1 MKRISGQNIMKYEQ
15 KKIGIILSYLTIF
28 INIAIQLLYTPLML
42 RLLGQSEYGLYTL
55 ANGIISYLSL
65 LDLGFAGAYLKFY
78 SVYKVEE
85 KKDEIAILNGTF
97 LKLFLFLGSIA
108 TVAGI
113 VLANNVGAFF
123 DKSLTETELHT
134 AQKLMLILS
143 FSLGITLVSNVF
155 NAIINANECF
165 FAQKGIQ
172 LLKVIMSPFLAVPM
186 MFMGYGAVSIAL
198 STFLVSIVAL
208 AVNIYYCC
216 IKLETCFAM
225 KKTDFSLIKSM
236 GSFSFFIFLN
246 EIISQINW
254 NVDKVLL
261 GYFSGSI
268 ATAVYGV
275 GAQIDAVYRSLS
287 TAVSSV
293 FAPRVNRIVA
303 QKNGDTALN
312 ELFIKVGR
320 VQFIVLAPVLIAF
333 ITFGEYFISIWAGAE
348 YGEAYWVALLLIVPV
363 TVPLIQNIGIDIQ
376 QAKNMH
382 HFRSIIYFF
391 MALLNVFISIP
402 LCHMWGPIGAAFGTS
417 VMLLIGNG
425 IVMNIFYHNH
435 VGIDVIA
442 FWREIIKICKALI
455 LPIIFCIV
463 IRVFA
468 HMSMAC
474 FVGGGAIFIICY
486 LSSIWKIGLNKK
498 EKELFQGAI
507 KKLLR

>member
-1 MKRISGQNIMKYEQ
+1 MKYEQ

-55 ANGIISYLSL
+55 ANSIISYLSL
-65 LDLGFAGAYLKFY
+65 FDLGFAGAYLKFY
-78 SVYKVEE
+78 SGYKVEE
-85 KKDEIAILNGTF
+85 KKDEIAVLNGTF

-113 VLANNVGAFF
+113 VLANNVGVFF
-123 DKSLTETELHT
+123 NKSLTEAELHT
-134 AQKLMLILS
+134 AKDLMFILS

-172 LLKVIMSPFLAVPM
+172 LLKVIMSPFLAIPM

-198 STFLVSIVAL
+198 ATFLVSVVSL

-216 IKLETCFAM
+216 IKLDTHFAM
-225 KKTDFSLIKSM
+225 KKTDFSLLKSM
-236 GSFSFFIFLN
+236 GRFSFFIFLN

-254 NVDKVLL
+254 HVDKVLL
-261 GYFSGSI
+261 GYFSGTV

-275 GAQIDAVYRSLS
+275 GAQIDTVYRSLS

-303 QKNGDTALN
+303 QKKGDTDLN

-320 VQFIVLAPVLIAF
+320 MQFIILIPVLIAF
-333 ITFGEYFISIWAGAE
+333 ITFGEYFISLWAGAE
-348 YGEAYWVALLLIVPV
+348 YGEAYWVALLLIAPV
-363 TVPLIQNIGIDIQ
+363 TIPLIQNIGIDIQ
-376 QAKNMH
+376 QAKDMH
-382 HFRSIIYFF
+382 HFRSVIYFF
-391 MALLNVFISIP
+391 MALLNVAISIP
-402 LCHMWGPIGAAFGTS
+402 LCQLWGPIGAALGTS
-417 VMLLIGNG
+417 MMLLIGNG
-425 IVMNIFYHNH
+425 IVMNIFYHKR

-442 FWREIIKICKALI
+442 FWREIVKICRSLV
-455 LPIIFCIV
+455 LPIAFCIV
-463 IRVFA
+463 IRVFVPK
-468 HMSMAC
+468 MSLVW
-474 FVGGGAIFIICY
+474 FVSGGVAFIICY
-486 LSSIWKIGLNKK
+486 LISVWKFGLSKN
-498 EKELFQGAI
+498 EKELLRGMI
-507 KKLLR
+507 KKQVR